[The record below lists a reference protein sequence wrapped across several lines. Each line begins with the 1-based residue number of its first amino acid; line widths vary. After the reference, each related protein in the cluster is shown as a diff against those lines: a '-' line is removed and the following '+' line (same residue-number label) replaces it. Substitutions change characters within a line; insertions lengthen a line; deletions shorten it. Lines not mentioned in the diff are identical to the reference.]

1 MAQPTAGS
9 PARPEAETKSAEEGD
24 ARVEEASVSADEGS
38 VPVAEASVSADEGS
52 APVAEASVSAD
63 EGSAPVAEASVS
75 ADEDSAPVAE
85 ASVDGTPEGASPWDD
100 PDVFGELRPET
111 MPSQVPDTFRPL
123 TRGQSL
129 PAKASEGEGG
139 NDEGPLDVSRFLTRS
154 NPWARTGIGVGV
166 ALALGMLGFAIS
178 RGPGHS
184 AAEEIV
190 FASSG
195 PHDGPTE
202 ALLAASLGIGRACGD
217 GHATS
222 PATVRVTFRSE
233 GNVESA
239 VVTGVYAGTP
249 VGECVAAKVREV
261 RSKPFVGATSTITEQ
276 ISLSR

>member
-24 ARVEEASVSADEGS
+24 ARAEEASVSADES
-38 VPVAEASVSADEGS
+38 DARTTAADVSAG
-52 APVAEASVSAD
+52 
-63 EGSAPVAEASVS
+63 
-75 ADEDSAPVAE
+75 
-85 ASVDGTPEGASPWDD
+85 GTPEGAPPWDD
-100 PDVFGELRPET
+100 PEVFGDWRPVAT
-111 MPSQVPDTFRPL
+111 PSQVPDTFRPL
-123 TRGQSL
+123 TRGQAS
-129 PAKASEGEGG
+129 PAERS
-139 NDEGPLDVSRFLTRS
+139 NDEGSSDEVPLDVSRFLKRS

-166 ALALGMLGFAIS
+166 ALALGLLGFAVS

-195 PHDGPTE
+195 PHDAPSE

-217 GHATS
+217 GRATS
-222 PATVRVTFRSE
+222 PATVRATFRPE

-239 VVTGVYAGTP
+239 VITGVHAGTP
-249 VGECVAAKVREV
+249 VGDCVAAKVREV
-261 RSKPFVGATSTITEQ
+261 RSKPFVGASSTITEQ